1 MRFTSAAAV
10 EDVVWTMKWMDLP
23 RGDNR
28 ARINSLFNG
37 DPPYS
42 DQEQKQNNIS
52 TNVNFLEATK
62 IGHDARRQFQN
73 AFMSSDKFFT
83 VNLDYGPAYKKYE
96 WGQIITREIN
106 RVMKRNPAYFEVL
119 QSIMASLVLH
129 GVGPSVWFDRQRW
142 YPDMVGIE
150 DVLLPS
156 NTLRTMENLSH
167 YAIYKQFT
175 AAQLWNLTH
184 GPKVDPAWNIPL
196 VEQCITWAMNQP
208 GQTFTNAELWSAEKQ
223 QERLKQDNGMYSND
237 TVPTIDCWDFMFFD
251 SENKASGWNRR
262 IILDTPNPSGAES
275 TPNVDSSFLGT
286 RDQYLFNSGKR
297 KYASSLEEMIHF
309 QFGDASAVA
318 PFRYH
323 SVRGIGFMLY
333 AICHLQNR
341 LRCKFTDSQFEHLLQ
356 YFRVASPED
365 AERLTK
371 VDLIDKGIIPEGLN
385 FMPAAERWQVDGNLV
400 QMGMQMNRQ
409 TMADNTASFTQDF
422 DLDNRKAEETAT
434 RTMAKVNAS
443 AALVGS
449 MLNMAY
455 TYQGF
460 QYNEICRRFC
470 IPNSRDPD
478 VRRARVSILKR
489 GVPEEALNVA
499 CWDVQPIR
507 VLGSGNELLAQAMSE
522 KLLGIRPMLD
532 PEPQREVLHLYV
544 ATTTKDSDLA
554 SRLVPIEQA
563 GVSDARHDAQ
573 LAAGSLMQG
582 LQVAIKTGM
591 NHLDYVET
599 LIQAMATKI
608 HEIESTG
615 SMATKEEIVGLN
627 NTLAHIAEHIKII
640 EQDPGQKARV
650 KTYQEDI
657 TKLSN
662 VVKGYAQRLQEQQ
675 GQQQGQ
681 ASPDPK
687 DQARAQAM
695 IIQAQ
700 TKAKINEQSHAQKT
714 AQRAVQFK
722 LKAQQDIERHKLQMQ
737 NEAHRTKVGA
747 TLEALRAQ
755 AALRQQERLDKAKA
769 EAAAKKPKAKT
780 E

>member
-37 DPPYS
+37 DPPYTPE
-42 DQEQKQNNIS
+42 EQKQNNIS

-73 AFMSSDKFFT
+73 AFMSSDNFFK

-96 WGQIITREIN
+96 WGQIITKEIN
-106 RVMKRNPAYFEVL
+106 RMMKGSRQYFEVM
-119 QSIMASLVLH
+119 QSQMASLVLH
-129 GVGPSVWFDRQRW
+129 GVGPCVWFDRQRW
-142 YPDMVGIE
+142 FPDMVGIE
-150 DVLLPS
+150 DVLVPS

-167 YAIYKQFT
+167 FAVYKQFT
-175 AAQLWNLTH
+175 AAQLWNLTN
-184 GPKVDPAWNIPL
+184 GGKVDPAWNMDL
-196 VEQCITWAMNQP
+196 VDRCIKWALDQP

-237 TVPTIDCWDFMFFD
+237 TIPTIDCWDFYFFD
-251 SENKASGWNRR
+251 SENKASGWNRK
-262 IILDTPNPSGAES
+262 IILDTPNPSGAEN
-275 TPNVDSSFLGT
+275 TPTMDKSNWKTFAGT
-286 RDQYLFNSGKR
+286 SNEYLFDSGKR
-297 KYASSLEEMIHF
+297 KYGSKLDELVHF

-323 SVRGIGFMLY
+323 SVRGIGFLLY
-333 AICHLQNR
+333 AVCHLQNR

-356 YFRVASPED
+356 YFRVANPED

-385 FMPAAERWQVDGNLV
+385 FMPSADRWQVDGNLV

-409 TMADNTASFTQDF
+409 TMADNTSSFTQDF

-460 QYNEICRRFC
+460 QYQEICRRFC

-478 VRRARVSILKR
+478 VRKARVNILKR
-489 GVPEEALNVA
+489 GVPEEAMNSA
-499 CWDVQPIR
+499 CWDVQPTR
-507 VLGSGNELLAQAMSE
+507 VLGSGNEMLAQAMAE

-544 ATTTKDSDLA
+544 STTTKDSDLA

-573 LAAGSLMQG
+573 LAAGTLMQG
-582 LQVAIKTGM
+582 LEVEVKTGM
-591 NHLDYVET
+591 NHLDYVEA
-599 LIQAMATKI
+599 LIKAAATKI
-608 HEIESTG
+608 HQIESTG
-615 SMATKEEIVGLN
+615 SMATKEEVIGLN
-627 NTLAHIAEHIKII
+627 NILAHIGQHIQII
-640 EQDPGQKARV
+640 SQDETQKQRV
-650 KTYQEDI
+650 KVYQDDVA
-657 TKLSN
+657 KLGN
-662 VVKGYAQRLQEQQ
+662 VVKGYAQRLQEQGIQ
-675 GQQQGQ
+675 GQGQ
-681 ASPDPK
+681 PAPDPK
-687 DQARAQAM
+687 DAAKAQAM
-695 IIQAQ
+695 VIQAQ
-700 TKAKINEQSHAQKT
+700 TKAKLNETAHAQKT
-714 AQRAVQFK
+714 AQRAVQFRMQQQQ
-722 LKAQQDIERHKLQMQ
+722 KAEQHRLQMAS
-737 NEAHRTKVGA
+737 EANRVKVNA
-747 TLEALRAQ
+747 TLEAMKAAQQLRH
-755 AALRQQERLDKAKA
+755 QEAKAKV
-769 EAAAKKPKAKT
+769 EAKTKPKTT